1 MIDIGVPVGFVAKM
15 ALWKQAILVVVLV
28 VGVAAGWYVFEY
40 PQTLGLGGSDE
51 GVASAGRGSA
61 GNGGGR
67 IPGLIGGG
75 AVNVVTAPVETDEMG
90 DALSALG
97 TAKAARS
104 VTLYP
109 EVSGTVAEVLAVAG
123 RNVHAGDLLF
133 RLQDAEEKVA
143 VEKAQI
149 TLEQAQA
156 MLERQKAL
164 AKSKTISNVA
174 LSDAETTVR
183 MAGVELKSVQ
193 IDLDRRSV
201 TAPFDGVIGLTD
213 ISIGDFV
220 TTTTALTTI
229 EDLSTMRVEFE
240 VPERWAG
247 RIADGQ
253 AISAAA
259 QGLPG
264 SELTG
269 RISGIDNR
277 VDQTTR
283 TLRLQAELANESRA
297 LKSGMA
303 IIVRLQFG
311 ADQELVVPSLAVQ
324 WDRRGSYVWKIVDG
338 AARRAD
344 IAIVRRHSGI
354 VIVRGDVVVG
364 DAVVVEGVQRL
375 REGAK
380 VTVVNENSRHRQRDA
395 AGGRRETGRR
405 GGA

>member
-1 MIDIGVPVGFVAKM
+1 
-15 ALWKQAILVVVLV
+15 
-28 VGVAAGWYVFEY
+28 
-40 PQTLGLGGSDE
+40 
-51 GVASAGRGSA
+51 
-61 GNGGGR
+61 
-67 IPGLIGGG
+67 
-75 AVNVVTAPVETDEMG
+75 
-90 DALSALG
+90 
-97 TAKAARS
+97 
-104 VTLYP
+104 
-109 EVSGTVAEVLAVAG
+109 
-123 RNVHAGDLLF
+123 
-133 RLQDAEEKVA
+133 
-143 VEKAQI
+143 
-149 TLEQAQA
+149 

-253 AISAAA
+253 AIRAAA
-259 QGLPG
+259 QGQPG
-264 SELTG
+264 SNFTG

-283 TLRLQAELANESRA
+283 TLRLQAELANESGA

-303 IIVRLQFG
+303 IIVLLQFG

-354 VIVRGDVVVG
+354 VIVRGDVAVG

-380 VTVVNENSRHRQRDA
+380 VTVVNEIPDIVSATPQGGR
-395 AGGRRETGRR
+395 AGGGS
-405 GGA
+405 GA